1 MIPGRH
7 APGEKGCDADAAA
20 YVLGALT
27 TEESEAFRRHLS
39 TCLVCRD
46 EIAALKTVGDALAL
60 AAPQLPAPRRLRR
73 RVRADIR
80 REPRAATATTG
91 PRRSR
96 ALFAPAVA
104 TVGAA
109 FAFAGVIVAVVV
121 LGSGGSG
128 GSRTVGASVTPS
140 TASAVVRVVSG
151 RGELILRHMPP
162 PPEGKVYEVWLERDG
177 LKPAPTSALFDV
189 TSSGA
194 GAVDIP
200 GDLRGVREVL
210 VTPEPRGGSLV
221 PTHPPVIVARL
232 G

>member
-1 MIPGRH
+1 MNAGRH
-7 APGEKGCDADAAA
+7 TTGERGCDADAAA

-39 TCLVCRD
+39 TCVVCRD
-46 EIAALKTVGDALAL
+46 EVAALKTVGDALAL
-60 AAPQLPAPRRLRR
+60 AAPQLRAPRRLRR

-80 REPRAATATTG
+80 GEPKAARATAGTA
-91 PRRSR
+91 RRR
-96 ALFAPAVA
+96 GLFAPAPVA
-104 TVGAA
+104 VGAA
-109 FAFAGVIVAVVV
+109 FALAGVIVAVV
-121 LGSGGSG
+121 LASGGSR

-151 RGELILRHMPP
+151 RGELIVRHMPP
-162 PPEGKVYEVWLERDG
+162 PPAGKIYEVWLERDG
-177 LKPAPTSALFDV
+177 RNPTPTSALFDV

-210 VTPEPRGGSLV
+210 VTPEPRGGSLA
-221 PTHPPVIVARL
+221 PTHLPVIVARL
-232 G
+232 S